1 MLIRSVPWFVFFA
14 LATGTSVSNAQ
25 VPADSLHRGERVQ
38 YELSGPVDGVPEESE
53 ARFDSLTAVAVV
65 VRNVQELEFT
75 GPVDLPKALIEDF
88 EVARGTKDLRWLG
101 LGLGG
106 FLGVAAGVSYSQSA
120 SEGEV
125 LFALAAP
132 VLGAAAGGIV
142 GFLVGKLITGP
153 RWQDVEFD

>member
-1 MLIRSVPWFVFFA
+1 MFIRSVRLSVCFA
-14 LATGTSVSNAQ
+14 LVIGKSVSIAQ

-38 YELSGPVDGVPEESE
+38 YELSGPVRGVPKESE

-65 VRNVQELEFT
+65 VRNVQELESA
-75 GPVDLPKALIEDF
+75 GVVDLPKALIEDYA
-88 EVARGTKDLRWLG
+88 VARGTKDLRWLG

-153 RWQDVEFD
+153 RWQEVPFD

>member
-1 MLIRSVPWFVFFA
+1 MVYPRRVRPDSIPSLPSPSWFETFRS
-14 LATGTSVSNAQ
+14 
-25 VPADSLHRGERVQ
+25 
-38 YELSGPVDGVPEESE
+38 LSSR
-53 ARFDSLTAVAVV
+53 ARST
-65 VRNVQELEFT
+65 
-75 GPVDLPKALIEDF
+75 
-88 EVARGTKDLRWLG
+88 
-101 LGLGG
+101 
-106 FLGVAAGVSYSQSA
+106 SQSA